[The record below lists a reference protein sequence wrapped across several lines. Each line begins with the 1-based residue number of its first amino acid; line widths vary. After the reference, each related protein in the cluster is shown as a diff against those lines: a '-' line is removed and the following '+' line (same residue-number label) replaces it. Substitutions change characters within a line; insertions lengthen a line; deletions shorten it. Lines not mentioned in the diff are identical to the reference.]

1 MLPDRISQALPQG
14 QGFLR
19 SYCEYAASCSDAPE
33 IFHVGVGLTILSAAV
48 ARRLA
53 CPYSSG
59 SMLVPNLYTLLVGP
73 SRSGRK
79 SSCMDTGTK
88 ILRAVHAESIIP
100 VPGSYEEL
108 IAQLRST
115 PAGVLSMREFGHF
128 LKTTQR
134 GYGEPIRTVLVDLFD
149 HPTDQPYVRNLRKAK
164 TVIEGPICLSLLSA
178 CSDELLFSYCVD
190 EQTEMLTADG
200 WKHHRD
206 VEAGEL
212 CYTLNH
218 ETGLGEWQPVTDISV
233 FEGNPARDMVL
244 MEGRGHSSLSTPNH
258 RWPVR
263 HKGNS
268 AWGRRWRTTETLNQC
283 DYIQRSAPDAGLPT
297 EPSWSDA
304 FVELVAWAWTEGHW
318 NKSGALGLVQS
329 STVNPELCTRIRT
342 ALTALLGP
350 RHEAS
355 MHPHR
360 KSAVPLWVEDLPNP
374 TTGMIAWRLNQQ
386 ASQQFTE
393 VMTNPEKIISKKWLR
408 TLTRMQLE
416 LFIETSLAADGDNA
430 SSKTGDSIAQKSEA
444 RADAFAFACILA
456 GKPVS
461 YHPIDNAHNDQ
472 HRIGVLTRD
481 QVCPIGNSHGA
492 FKIERVK
499 HDGPVWCPTT
509 PNGTWLA
516 RRNGTVYWTG
526 NTTSD
531 EWMGGFFGRMVMLY
545 GDRDGF
551 RLPNTWPQAYDYLV
565 AMLHQYMYGN
575 VHRCGGFS
583 PPAWQ
588 EFERWSQWRD
598 SQAKEAPS
606 RVQTFIAGSGT
617 LAAKISLLYAC
628 DAAEPNAGD
637 GWLVSHES
645 MRRAIMFVE
654 QLYLPSIFHLGET
667 LALGIWERD
676 RQKVLRAIDSRPNGI
691 ERPELLRRAKVS
703 SDYLES
709 ILTTLKDERTIV
721 QGMNAKEPTYRR
733 VKPGEPTG
741 GGGASGSNIIPIK
754 RGG

>member
-1 MLPDRISQALPQG
+1 MLPDRISQAIPQG
-14 QGFLR
+14 QGFIR
-19 SYCEYAASCSDAPE
+19 GYCEYAATCSDAPE
-33 IFHVGVGLTILSAAV
+33 IFHVGVAITVLAAAV

-59 SMLVPNLYTLLVGP
+59 SMLIPNLYTLLVGP

-88 ILRAVHAESIIP
+88 ILRAVHPESVIP

-108 IAQLRST
+108 IAQLRMT
-115 PAGVLSMREFGHF
+115 PSGVLSMREFGHF

-134 GYGEPIRTVLVDLFD
+134 GYGEPIRTVLMELFD
-149 HPTDQPYVRNLRKAK
+149 HPTDQPYTRNLRKGK
-164 TVIEGPICLSLLSA
+164 TVIEGPICLSLLAA

-200 WKHHRD
+200 WKRHHD
-206 VEAGEL
+206 VAVGEL

-218 ETGLGEWQPVTDISV
+218 ETGQGEWQPVTDVSV
-233 FEGNPARDMVL
+233 FEGHPARDMVL
-244 MEGRGHSSLSTPNH
+244 MNGRGHSSLSTPNH

-268 AWGRRWRTTETLNQC
+268 AWGRRWRTSETLNQC
-283 DYIQRSAPDAGLPT
+283 DYIQCAALDAGLPA
-297 EPSWSDA
+297 EAAYPDA

-318 NKSGALGLVQS
+318 NQSDALGIVQS
-329 STVNPELCTRIRT
+329 ARVNPEFCTRIRT
-342 ALTALLGP
+342 ALTSLLGP
-350 RHEAS
+350 RCVGS

-360 KSAVPLWVEDLPNP
+360 KSAVPLWVEDPPND
-374 TTGMIAWRLNQQ
+374 TGVIAWRLNQE
-386 ASQQFTE
+386 ASRQFAA
-393 VMTNPEKIISKKWLR
+393 VISQPEKIVSKKWLR
-408 TLTRMQLE
+408 TLTHAQLE
-416 LFIETSLAADGDNA
+416 LFIEISLAADGDR
-430 SSKTGDSIAQKSEA
+430 AQGRLAQMSEA
-444 RADAFAFACILA
+444 RADAFAFACLIA

-461 YHPIDNAHNDQ
+461 YYTIDNDHNHQ
-472 HRIGVLTRD
+472 YGVRIRTRD
-481 QVCPIGNSHGA
+481 QVCPIGSA
-492 FKIERVK
+492 SDTFQVERVK

-516 RRNGTVYWTG
+516 RRNGSVYWTG

-531 EWMGGFFGRMVMLY
+531 EWLGGFFGRMLMLY

-551 RLPNTWPQAYDYLV
+551 RLPNTWPQAQDYLV
-565 AMLHQYMYGN
+565 AMLHQYFHGN
-575 VHRCGGFS
+575 IHRCGGFS

-598 SQAKEAPS
+598 STSKDAPP
-606 RVQTFIAGSGT
+606 RVQSFISGSQT
-617 LAAKISLLYAC
+617 LAAKVSLLYAC
-628 DAAEPNAGD
+628 DAAEPNVGD

-676 RQKVLRAIDSRPNGI
+676 RQKVLRAIDSKPNGI

-709 ILTTLKDERTIV
+709 ILTTLKDERTIT
-721 QGMNAKEPTYRR
+721 QGQNAKEPVFRR
-733 VKPGEPTG
+733 MKQGDPG
-741 GGGASGSNIIPIK
+741 GGGGGDQSGATVIPIK